1 MKQQNHKFGRYVSA
15 NKDSSR
21 WADSEEIKNASTVA
35 HINIETDDCSGGG
48 IPIISD
54 GSTAYVDNSDTHT
67 LIFGSTG
74 SKKTRLFGM
83 PLINILAMTGESFI
97 TTDPKGELYDKTS
110 GLVAAKGYKT
120 IVLNFRDLNQ
130 SDFWNPLA
138 LPYQLYHSGKTEEAI
153 SLINDLVTSLA
164 EQQKETTKDSYFID
178 LAASQALANMLFF
191 IDTALPEE
199 ANIYNFINFFF
210 STCTPDYTQN
220 LADNV
225 ADGSIASINYK
236 SVLTNKAVEKTFA
249 NVSSCVATMLN
260 PFIVRKTLCQ
270 VLSQSSFDIRKLGES
285 KTAIYIIVPDEKT
298 TLHFLVTMFIK
309 QVYETLISE
318 AHQQKNGKLPVRL
331 NFVLDEFCNI
341 PEIRDMPSMISAA
354 RSRNMRFFL
363 IVQSLWQLKQKY
375 REDAETIKG
384 NCDNLVFLTSR
395 EYDLLKEISNLCGFS
410 SFQDADGGIKSQP
423 LISVSELQRFKK
435 ERGETL
441 ILHGRHYPFV
451 TELPD
456 IDEYKFKFYAPKKTK
471 EHQLPQIMR
480 YDVNKVLDEIKSKKR
495 PIPFSVEVC
504 GKETYYEKAKEQ
516 PKKDIKDI
524 WEW

>member
-1 MKQQNHKFGRYVSA
+1 MKQENYKFGRYIA
-15 NKDSSR
+15 TDNDSR
-21 WADSEEIKNASTVA
+21 WADLDEIKNASTIA
-35 HINIETDDCSGGG
+35 NINIEADSCSGGG

-54 GSTAYVDNSDTHT
+54 GHMAYVDNSDTHT

-83 PLINILAMTGESFI
+83 PLINILAMAGESFI
-97 TTDPKGELYDKTS
+97 ATDPKGELYGKTS

-120 IVLNFRDLNQ
+120 IVLNFRDLKQ
-130 SDFWNPLA
+130 SDLWNPLA
-138 LPYQLYHSGKTEEAI
+138 LPYELYHGGKTEEAI
-153 SLINDLVTSLA
+153 SLVNDLIAALA
-164 EQQKETTKDSYFID
+164 EPQRINSKDSYFID
-178 LAASQALANMLFF
+178 LACSQALANLLFF
-191 IDTALPEE
+191 IDTASSEE
-199 ANIYNFINFFF
+199 ANIYNFVDFFAT
-210 STCTPDYTQN
+210 TCSPDYTQK

-318 AHQQKNGKLPVRL
+318 AHQQKSGKLPVRL

-341 PEIRDMPSMISAA
+341 PAIPDMPSMISAA

-363 IVQSLWQLKQKY
+363 MAQSLHQLKQKY
-375 REDAETIKG
+375 GQDSETIKG

-395 EYDLLKEISNLCGFS
+395 EHTLLKEISDLCGYT
-410 SFQDADGGIKSQP
+410 SFKDSDGGIKAQP
-423 LISVSELQRFKK
+423 LISISELQRFKK

-441 ILHGRHYPFV
+441 ILHGRNYPFV

-456 IDEYKFKFYAPKKTK
+456 IDEYKFKAYSPKKTK

-480 YDVNKVLDEIKSKKR
+480 YDVSKVLDEIKNKKR

-504 GKETYYEKAKEQ
+504 GKETFYEKPKEP
-516 PKKDIKDI
+516 PKKDP